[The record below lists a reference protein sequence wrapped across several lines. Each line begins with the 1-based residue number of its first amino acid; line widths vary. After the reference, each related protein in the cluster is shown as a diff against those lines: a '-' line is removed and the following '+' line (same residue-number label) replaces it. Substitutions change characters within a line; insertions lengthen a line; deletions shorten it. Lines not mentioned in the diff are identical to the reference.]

1 MLDGG
6 AGEDLLNG
14 GRGADK
20 FIVRPDDDDDVIADF
35 NRSEGD
41 KIVLDDNATQVW
53 FYNFSP
59 GGSVPDFTVLY
70 DAALNGDV
78 YAILIG
84 THTLVSSDFESAG
97 GSVTVT
103 EITLAAPANPLS
115 GGGQIAKCRRQKM
128 FRRILIFWG
137 KGRGT
142 AWYSITPP
150 ILCNR
155 MFM

>member
-1 MLDGG
+1 MLDDG

-84 THTLVSSDFESAG
+84 SHTLVSSDFESAG
-97 GSVTVT
+97 GSVSVT

-115 GGGQIAKCRRQKM
+115 GGGANSEM
-128 FRRILIFWG
+128 PPPEDVPPDFDILG
-137 KGRGT
+137 EGPGDSMVQHNT
-142 AWYSITPP
+142 ADI
-150 ILCNR
+150 
-155 MFM
+155 M

>member
-1 MLDGG
+1 
-6 AGEDLLNG
+6 
-14 GRGADK
+14 
-20 FIVRPDDDDDVIADF
+20 VRPDDDDDVIADF

-84 THTLVSSDFESAG
+84 SHTLVSSDFESAG
-97 GSVTVT
+97 GSVSVT

-115 GGGQIAKCRRQKM
+115 VGGANSEM
-128 FRRILIFWG
+128 PPPEDVPPDFDILG
-137 KGRGT
+137 EGPGT

>member
-1 MLDGG
+1 MLDGE

-70 DAALNGDV
+70 DASLNGDV

-84 THTLVSSDFESAG
+84 SHTLVSSDFESAG

-115 GGGQIAKCRRQKM
+115 GGGANSEM
-128 FRRILIFWG
+128 PPPEDVPPDFDILG
-137 KGRGT
+137 EGPGT